1 MGQEQAAIRATTDLP
16 VSTADA
22 ASQRARLIRFAVFPF
37 ILIFLALVWAV
48 RNTDYYEPGSDFG
61 YYLGVV
67 GGVMLLALLLYS
79 LRKHAR
85 FMQSWGAS
93 RHWFR
98 IHMIFGITGP
108 TLILFHSKFQVGS
121 VNATIAL
128 SCMLLVAGSGVVG
141 RFIYRKIHHGLY
153 GRNITLQEIQT
164 RLGTSQS
171 DVKSKLHFAAALGQ
185 RLAEFEHWALTNHP
199 HWWQRA
205 WRFLA
210 IGISARRMYRQAGR
224 DLRQAMKAYAAHHT
238 WDREKYERR
247 LYRSGQILRAHLNA
261 VVDVARFTAYER
273 LFSLWHILHVPF
285 VFMLVISGVVHV
297 IAVHMY

>member
-1 MGQEQAAIRATTDLP
+1 MLRLFAIPL
-16 VSTADA
+16 S
-22 ASQRARLIRFAVFPF
+22 LF
-37 ILIFLALVWAV
+37 FLAFVLAV
-48 RNTDYYEPGSDFG
+48 RNTDFYEPGSDFG
-61 YYLGVV
+61 YYLGVA
-67 GGVMLLALLLYS
+67 GGVMLLTLLLYS

-98 IHMIFGITGP
+98 LHMIFGIAGP

-153 GRNITLQEIQT
+153 GRSATLQEIQA
-164 RLGTSQS
+164 RLGTSQN

-185 RLAEFEHWALTNHP
+185 CLTQFERWALADHP

-205 WRFLA
+205 WRFLV
-210 IGISARRMYRQAGR
+210 IGISARRIYRKAGR
-224 DLRQAMKAYAAHHT
+224 DLRRAMKAYAMHQA

-247 LYRSGQILRAHLNA
+247 LQRSGRILRAHLNA
-261 VVDVARFTAYER
+261 VVDVVRFTAYER

-285 VFMLVISGVVHV
+285 VFMLVISGVAHV

>member
-1 MGQEQAAIRATTDLP
+1 MSREQAAIRAATTL
-16 VSTADA
+16 A
-22 ASQRARLIRFAVFPF
+22 ASSTDATSQRIRLIRFAVFPF
-37 ILIFLALVWAV
+37 ILIFLLLAWAA
-48 RNTDYYEPGSDFG
+48 RNTNYYEPGSDFG

-79 LRKHAR
+79 LRKHVR
-85 FMQSWGAS
+85 FMHSWGAS

-98 IHMIFGITGP
+98 IHMIFGIAGP

-121 VNATIAL
+121 VNAAIAL
-128 SCMLLVAGSGVVG
+128 SCMLLVAGSGIVG

-153 GRNITLQEIQT
+153 GRSTTLQEIQA
-164 RLGTSQS
+164 RLGTSQN

-185 RLAEFEHWALTNHP
+185 HLTEFEHWALANHP

-210 IGISARRMYRQAGR
+210 IGISARQMYRKAGR
-224 DLRQAMKAYAAHHT
+224 DLRRAMKAYATHQA

-247 LYRSGQILRAHLNA
+247 LQRSGQILRAHLNA
-261 VVDVARFTAYER
+261 VVDVARFTSYER